1 MQRFAF
7 GVELQTFLN
16 QALNSQKSTA
26 CDPTWSW
33 SALHHM
39 TAILSSS
46 SAVISVVLTG
56 KVQFMLEH
64 GFSVE
69 NIVQEW
75 VFYFFISNENGR
87 RAAVHRL
94 DAALTVRK
102 SILKVAIFPTCP
114 QTTGSFARQQGG
126 VAGCQQA
133 GSPAKTSGKLFKILF
148 L

>member
-1 MQRFAF
+1 
-7 GVELQTFLN
+7 
-16 QALNSQKSTA
+16 
-26 CDPTWSW
+26 
-33 SALHHM
+33 M

-87 RAAVHRL
+87 RAAAHRL
-94 DAALTVRK
+94 GAALTVRK

>member
-1 MQRFAF
+1 
-7 GVELQTFLN
+7 
-16 QALNSQKSTA
+16 
-26 CDPTWSW
+26 
-33 SALHHM
+33 M

-46 SAVISVVLTG
+46 SAVISVVLMG

-64 GFSVE
+64 GFSEE

-75 VFYFFISNENGR
+75 VFYFFMFTKNGR
-87 RAAVHRL
+87 RAAAHRL
-94 DAALTVRK
+94 GGALTVRK
-102 SILKVAIFPTCP
+102 SILKVSFAIFPTCP

-133 GSPAKTSGKLFKILF
+133 GSPAKTLGKLFKILF